1 MNQQFYIST
10 YHTASD
16 YTYISD
22 GTNPS
27 TVITKLIQLA
37 GRLCEHYASDIVF
50 EAVAFR
56 KAIESEQV
64 YDKILFF
71 REYGV
76 EAFAPED
83 IECIDGTDYLQS
95 WRLSFN
101 PLTQMQKLQ
110 RVTVR
115 KER

>member
-1 MNQQFYIST
+1 MNQQFYTSNYGIGT
-10 YHTASD
+10 D
-16 YTYISD
+16 YTHITQ
-22 GTNPS
+22 GKNPS
-27 TVITKLIQLA
+27 TAITKLIQLA

-56 KAIESEQV
+56 HAVENDQV
-64 YDKILFF
+64 YDRTLFF

-83 IECIDGTDYLQS
+83 LECIDGTDYIQS
-95 WRLSFN
+95 WRLTFN
-101 PLTQMQKLQ
+101 PLTQVQKLQ

-115 KER
+115 KEI